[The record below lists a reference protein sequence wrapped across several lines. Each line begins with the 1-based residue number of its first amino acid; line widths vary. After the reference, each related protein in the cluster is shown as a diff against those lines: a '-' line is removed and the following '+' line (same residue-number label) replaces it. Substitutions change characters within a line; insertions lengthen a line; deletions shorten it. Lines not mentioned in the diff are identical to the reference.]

1 MKWWQW
7 ATVVGVTWLAAI
19 GFIIAFL
26 KGAHRNNDECRSL
39 VP

>member
-7 ATVVGVTWLAAI
+7 VLLGIGIWCVAI

-26 KGAHRNNDECRSL
+26 KGADWGDDQ
-39 VP
+39 